1 MPTSGH
7 VEDTA
12 SERGFSDALTALLP
26 RLRRF
31 AYGLCGSLHDA
42 DDIVQSAIERAL
54 TRRSQFQ
61 PGTRMDSWMFRI
73 VQSVHLNRIRHDAVR
88 QRHAE
93 TSHPVQVAGDGG
105 LDAYISLQRVRELI
119 WELPE
124 EQRSVLLLV
133 AVEGCSY
140 KETSEIL
147 GVPMGTV
154 TSRLARA
161 RGALAD
167 RLETGST

>member
-1 MPTSGH
+1 MPTSGN
-7 VEDTA
+7 VEDSA
-12 SERGFSDALTALLP
+12 SERNFSDDLTALLP

-54 TRRSQFQ
+54 TRRSQFK
-61 PGTRMDSWMFRI
+61 PGSRLDSWMFRI
-73 VQSVHLNRIRHDAVR
+73 IQSVHLNRIRHDAVR
-88 QRHAE
+88 QRHVEMSPPAQA
-93 TSHPVQVAGDGG
+93 TGDGG
-105 LDAYISLQRVRELI
+105 LEAYISLQRVRELI

-124 EQRSVLLLV
+124 EQRAVLLLV

-161 RGALAD
+161 RGALAE
-167 RLETGST
+167 RLDAASH